1 MSNLVNLIMAAM
13 LNLFSPAPEVAE
25 KENIVAPIEVGIEH
39 QSIDDTIEQMIRF
52 DQGEC

>member
-1 MSNLVNLIMAAM
+1 MAAM

-25 KENIVAPIEVGIEH
+25 KEIIIAPIEVGIEH
-39 QSIDDTIEQMIRF
+39 QSNDNTIGQIIRF